1 MSNVI
6 EVSSLQKQKTEVQYY
21 SGFPALANISIRVA
35 IMVGVMVPCM
45 VRQNKNAH

>member
-35 IMVGVMVPCM
+35 IMVGCYGAMHGAA
-45 VRQNKNAH
+45 K

>member
-1 MSNVI
+1 MSIVI
-6 EVSSLQKQKTEVQYY
+6 EVSSLQKQKYY

-45 VRQNKNAH
+45 VRQNKNAR